1 MRCEDVR
8 RRWLDRQVS
17 GGGRTAGG
25 PIDRHVAGCDGC
37 RAALRREEMLARALG
52 DVASLPEPRVDVV
65 SRVRLSIAGLCGT
78 DRRLVRPAELAW
90 SAAAASL
97 VGIAVL
103 GAGIA
108 WRAPILEAVRSLRA
122 LLLAMSAAASGV
134 LRALEP
140 MLAVAWR
147 FTIRVL
153 EPVAAGIGT
162 WTDDLFRA
170 GASATTVALALAA
183 ALTVIVVGRD
193 LLRGSAD
200 GAEEWK
206 S

>member
-1 MRCEDVR
+1 
-8 RRWLDRQVS
+8 VS
-17 GGGRTAGG
+17 VGGHGADG
-25 PIDRHVAGCDGC
+25 PVDRHVAGCEAC
-37 RAALRREEMLARALG
+37 RAALRRERALSSALG
-52 DVASLPEPRVDVV
+52 EVASLPVPQVDVV
-65 SRVRLSIAGLCGT
+65 STVRLAVEGLRGT

-90 SAAAASL
+90 SAGAATL

-108 WRAPILEAVRSLRA
+108 WRAPILEAVRSLWA

-153 EPVAAGIGT
+153 EPVVTGLGSR
-162 WTDDLFRA
+162 TDDLFRA
-170 GASATTVALALAA
+170 GASATTVALAFAA
-183 ALTVIVVGRD
+183 ALTAIVVGRD
-193 LLRGSAD
+193 LLRGSSE

-206 S
+206 T